1 MYLNKGQVVIKMLVR
16 GQHTT
21 PFLATTMPPMFQDYG
36 GNEYQ
41 VISHSRQT
49 YGRPKEMVARTIEA
63 WLENRIPVPKL
74 SLLTRL
80 NSQSTP
86 HLVTE
91 PLSSKAVF
99 NENS

>member
-1 MYLNKGQVVIKMLVR
+1 
-16 GQHTT
+16 
-21 PFLATTMPPMFQDYG
+21 MFQDYG

-74 SLLTRL
+74 SLLSRL
-80 NSQSTP
+80 QSCSATN
-86 HLVTE
+86 LATE
-91 PLSSKAVF
+91 TLSTNVDSR
-99 NENS
+99 ENN